1 MELNYLMLL
10 LVVFVVLA
18 VWATVFWNKVTRQ
31 REEADKKLLLAHD
44 LSAKANSILNSLD
57 QEKEKREQAL
67 TLEIEKKEEELTSSR
82 LLILAAIQRS
92 KNELEAKKVAFE
104 KTVSLTRKE
113 IAKEREELNALTQ
126 QKLKEVEQ
134 NKLTSL
140 AELARKKQDDEAA
153 LLLERKKLQKLEKD
167 VDNRKKFTEQ
177 LTAELDKNHIQG
189 RKWLSS
195 FISNAF
201 AVFDKKDADYL
212 ARKKRPALKASE
224 TVKALS
230 EEKRELRERVLFLES
245 QLKTYQEYF
254 PFLLDYEEEILN
266 DIEDFRNTP
275 KEELERVDPV
285 KQLLSNEEYNNL
297 STVEK
302 NQLALNRFLSNMSSL
317 QVGKMYERYIGW
329 LMEKKGYS
337 VQYDGLL
344 KGFEDRGRDLIV
356 KKKNSSDVQ
365 VIQAKCWSKQKT
377 IHEKHIFQLFGTT
390 YELQQKDP
398 EHNYIPIFYTTTDLS
413 EYALKV
419 ADLLGVKIVNEPLQ
433 KDFPMIKCN
442 IGSNGEKIYHLPFDQ
457 QYDKT
462 RIDKKGEFY
471 AKTTEEAE
479 KKGFRRAFKWHG
491 IEV

>member
-212 ARKKRPALKASE
+212 ARKNRPALKASE

-329 LMEKKGYS
+329 LM
-337 VQYDGLL
+337 
-344 KGFEDRGRDLIV
+344 
-356 KKKNSSDVQ
+356 
-365 VIQAKCWSKQKT
+365 
-377 IHEKHIFQLFGTT
+377 
-390 YELQQKDP
+390 
-398 EHNYIPIFYTTTDLS
+398 
-413 EYALKV
+413 
-419 ADLLGVKIVNEPLQ
+419 
-433 KDFPMIKCN
+433 
-442 IGSNGEKIYHLPFDQ
+442 
-457 QYDKT
+457 
-462 RIDKKGEFY
+462 
-471 AKTTEEAE
+471 
-479 KKGFRRAFKWHG
+479 
-491 IEV
+491 